1 MENPKIFKEII
12 NSFIQVFLSF
22 DLLTTIVNSYA
33 CAINTGPTVL
43 LTGGELPGQ
52 KGWKD
57 HGVGVGV
64 VDEYNEDGPTGRV
77 LPQLL
82 VARSYHGCTAY
93 DNDEGTKVRN
103 NNL

>member
-1 MENPKIFKEII
+1 M
-12 NSFIQVFLSF
+12 
-22 DLLTTIVNSYA
+22 LLGNA
-33 CAINTGPTVL
+33 A
-43 LTGGELPGQ
+43 
-52 KGWKD
+52 
-57 HGVGVGV
+57 

-82 VARSYHGCTAY
+82 VARYDHGCTAY